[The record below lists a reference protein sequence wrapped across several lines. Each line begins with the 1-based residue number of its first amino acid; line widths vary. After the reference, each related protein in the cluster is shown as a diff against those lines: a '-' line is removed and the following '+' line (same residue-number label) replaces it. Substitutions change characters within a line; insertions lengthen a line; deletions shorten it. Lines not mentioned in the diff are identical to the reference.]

1 MRVKYALLDLPT
13 RVDAAVANAARAE
26 AAGMDRYMVAQV
38 ERADP
43 IAVLAVVADRVP
55 RIELATGVIAIQSTL
70 PQHLAQQA
78 RTVNQI
84 SGGRFTLGIGVCHQ
98 PIVTEAFGLEW
109 RRPYSHM
116 VQYLDALL
124 PLLAEQTVDT
134 SGDLVSHRTEIE
146 VPGPAPGV
154 LLAAMGPRMLAL
166 AGARTTGTLLA
177 WTGPRTIAEHVRPA
191 IGDGLVSAAVWV
203 CVTGDPA
210 EARARLGEQLA
221 GYRTLSSYQAMS
233 ERERVA
239 DMMDLLVIGSADEV
253 RAELARYAEA
263 SADEIAVILQGTPA
277 ERAAGWAMIE
287 EGLD

>member
-1 MRVKYALLDLPT
+1 MKYALLDLPT
-13 RVDAAVANAARAE
+13 RVDAAVANAGRAE
-26 AAGMDRYMVAQV
+26 AAGLDRYMVAQV

-98 PIVTEAFGLEW
+98 PIVTEVFGLEW
-109 RRPYSHM
+109 SRPYSHM

-124 PLLAEQTVDT
+124 PLLADQTVDT

-203 CVTGDPA
+203 CVTADPEE

-277 ERAAGWAMIE
+277 EREAGWAMIE
-287 EGLD
+287 QGLE

>member
-1 MRVKYALLDLPT
+1 MTVKYALLDLPI
-13 RVDAAVANAARAE
+13 RVDAAVANAGRAE
-26 AAGMDRYMVAQV
+26 AAGLDRYMVAQV

-84 SGGRFTLGIGVCHQ
+84 SGGRFTLGIGVCHE
-98 PIVTEAFGLEW
+98 PIVTEVFGLEW
-109 RRPYSHM
+109 SRPYSHM

-124 PLLAEQTVDT
+124 PLLADQEVDT

-203 CVTGDPA
+203 CVTDDPE

>member
-1 MRVKYALLDLPT
+1 MTVKYALLDLPT
-13 RVDAAVANAARAE
+13 RVDAAVANAGRAE
-26 AAGMDRYMVAQV
+26 AAGLDRYMVAQV

-98 PIVTEAFGLEW
+98 PIVTEVFGLEW
-109 RRPYSHM
+109 SRPYSHM

-124 PLLAEQTVDT
+124 PLLADQTVDT
-134 SGDLVSHRTEIE
+134 SSDLVSHRTEIK

-210 EARARLGEQLA
+210 EARGRLGEQLA

>member
-1 MRVKYALLDLPT
+1 MTVKYALLDLPT
-13 RVDAAVANAARAE
+13 RVDAAVASAARAE
-26 AAGMDRYMVAQV
+26 AAGLDRYMVAQV

-98 PIVTEAFGLEW
+98 PIVTEVFGLEW
-109 RRPYSHM
+109 SRPYSHM

-124 PLLAEQTVDT
+124 PLLADQEVDT

-166 AGARTTGTLLA
+166 AGARTAGTLLA

-203 CVTGDPA
+203 CVTGDPE

>member
-1 MRVKYALLDLPT
+1 MTVKYALLDLPT
-13 RVDAAVANAARAE
+13 RVDAAVASAARAE
-26 AAGMDRYMVAQV
+26 AAGLDRYMVAQV

-98 PIVTEAFGLEW
+98 PIVTEVFGLEW
-109 RRPYSHM
+109 SRPYSHM

-124 PLLAEQTVDT
+124 PLLADQEVDT

-203 CVTGDPA
+203 CVTGDPE

-253 RAELARYAEA
+253 RDELARYAEA

>member
-1 MRVKYALLDLPT
+1 MTVKYALLDLPT

-26 AAGMDRYMVAQV
+26 AAGLDRYIVAQV

-55 RIELATGVIAIQSTL
+55 RIGLATGVIAIQSTL

-78 RTVNQI
+78 RTVNQV
-84 SGGRFTLGIGVCHQ
+84 SDGRFTLGIGVCHQ

-109 RRPYSHM
+109 SRPYSHM

-124 PLLAEQTVDT
+124 PLLAGEAADT
-134 SGDLVSHRTEIE
+134 DGDLVSHHTAIE
-146 VPGPAPGV
+146 VPAPTPGV

-166 AGARTTGTLLA
+166 AAARTEGTLLA

-203 CVTGDPA
+203 CVSDEPD

-221 GYRTLSSYQAMS
+221 GYRTLASYQAMC

-239 DMMDLLVIGSADEV
+239 DMMDLLVVGSADEV
-253 RAELARYAEA
+253 RAELARYAAA
-263 SADEIAVILQGTPA
+263 SADEIAVILQGTIA
-277 ERAAGWAMIE
+277 EREAGWAMIE
-287 EGLD
+287 EGLA

>member
-1 MRVKYALLDLPT
+1 MTVEYALLDLPI
-13 RVDAAVANAARAE
+13 RVDAAVANAGRAE
-26 AAGMDRYMVAQV
+26 AAGLDRYMVAQV

-98 PIVTEAFGLEW
+98 PIVTEVFGLEW
-109 RRPYSHM
+109 SRPYSHM

-124 PLLAEQTVDT
+124 PLLADQEVDT

-203 CVTGDPA
+203 CVTADPE

-287 EGLD
+287 DGLD

>member
-1 MRVKYALLDLPT
+1 MTVKYALLDLPT
-13 RVDAAVANAARAE
+13 RVDAAVANAGRAE
-26 AAGMDRYMVAQV
+26 AAGLDRYMVAQV

-98 PIVTEAFGLEW
+98 PIVTEVFGLEW
-109 RRPYSHM
+109 SRPYSHM

-124 PLLAEQTVDT
+124 PLLADQEVDT

-166 AGARTTGTLLA
+166 AEARTTGTLLA

-203 CVTGDPA
+203 CVTDDPE

>member
-1 MRVKYALLDLPT
+1 MTVKYALLDLPT

-26 AAGMDRYMVAQV
+26 AAGLDRYMVAQV

-78 RTVNQI
+78 RTVNQV

-109 RRPYSHM
+109 SRPYSHM

-124 PLLAEQTVDT
+124 PLLDGQAVDV

-166 AGARTTGTLLA
+166 AGARTDGTLLA

-203 CVTGDPA
+203 CVTGDA
-210 EARARLGEQLA
+210 EEARTRLGDQLA
-221 GYRTLSSYQAMS
+221 GYRTLASYQAMA

-239 DMMDLLVIGSADEV
+239 DMMDLLAVGNPDQV

-277 ERAAGWAMIE
+277 EREAGWALLE
-287 EGLD
+287 EGLT

>member
-1 MRVKYALLDLPT
+1 MKYALLDLPT

-26 AAGMDRYMVAQV
+26 AAGLDRYMVAQV

-98 PIVTEAFGLEW
+98 PIVTEVFGLEW
-109 RRPYSHM
+109 SRPYSHM

-124 PLLAEQTVDT
+124 PLLADQTVDT

-203 CVTGDPA
+203 CVTGDPV
-210 EARARLGEQLA
+210 EARGRLGEQLA

>member
-1 MRVKYALLDLPT
+1 MKYALLDLPT
-13 RVDAAVANAARAE
+13 RVDDAAANAARAE
-26 AAGMDRYMVAQV
+26 AAGLDRYIVAQV

-78 RTVNQI
+78 RSLNQI
-84 SGGRFTLGIGVCHQ
+84 SGGRFTLGIGVCHE

-124 PLLAEQTVDT
+124 SLLAGQAVDV
-134 SGDLVSHRTEIE
+134 SGDLVTHRTEID

-154 LLAAMGPRMLAL
+154 LLAAMGPKMLAL
-166 AGARTTGTLLA
+166 AGARTEGTILA

-191 IGDGLVSAAVWV
+191 IGDGFVSAAVWV
-203 CVTGDPA
+203 CVTDDA
-210 EARARLGEQLA
+210 DEARSRLGDQLA
-221 GYRTLSSYQAMS
+221 GYRTLASYQAMA
-233 ERERVA
+233 EREQVA
-239 DMMDLLVIGSADEV
+239 DMMDLLAVGNPDEV

-263 SADEIAVILQGTPA
+263 SADEVAVILQGTPA
-277 ERAAGWAMIE
+277 EREAAWTMIE
-287 EGLD
+287 EGLA

>member
-1 MRVKYALLDLPT
+1 MKYALLDLPV
-13 RVDAAVANAARAE
+13 RVDAAVDNAARAE
-26 AAGMDRYMVAQV
+26 AAGLDRYMVAQV

-55 RIELATGVIAIQSTL
+55 RIGLATGVIAIQSTL

-109 RRPYSHM
+109 SRPYSHM

-124 PLLAEQTVDT
+124 PLLAGQDVDV
-134 SGDLVSHRTEIE
+134 SGDLVAHHTAIE

-166 AGARTTGTLLA
+166 AGARTDGTLLA
-177 WTGPRTIAEHVRPA
+177 WTGPRTIEEHVRPA

-203 CVTGDPA
+203 CVSDEPDD
-210 EARARLGEQLA
+210 ARARLGEQLA
-221 GYRTLSSYQAMS
+221 GYRTLASYQTMA

-239 DMMDLLVIGSADEV
+239 DMMDLLVIGSPDEV
-253 RAELARYAEA
+253 RAELARYEAA
-263 SADEIAVILQGTPA
+263 SADEVAVILQGNPA
-277 ERAAGWAMIE
+277 EREAGWAMIE
-287 EGLD
+287 EGLT

>member
-1 MRVKYALLDLPT
+1 MKYALLDLPV
-13 RVDAAVANAARAE
+13 RVDAAVASAARAE
-26 AAGMDRYMVAQV
+26 AAGLDRYMVAQV

-55 RIELATGVIAIQSTL
+55 RIGLATGVIAIQSTL

-109 RRPYSHM
+109 SRPYSHM

-124 PLLAEQTVDT
+124 PLLAGQAVDVR
-134 SGDLVSHRTEIE
+134 GDLVSHHTAIE
-146 VPGPAPGV
+146 VPGPVPGV

-166 AGARTTGTLLA
+166 AGARTDGTLLA
-177 WTGPRTIAEHVRPA
+177 WTGPRTIEEHVRPA

-203 CVTGDPA
+203 CVSDEPD

-221 GYRTLSSYQAMS
+221 DYRTLASYQAMA

-239 DMMDLLVIGSADEV
+239 DMMDLLVIGSPDEV
-253 RAELARYAEA
+253 RAELARYEAA
-263 SADEIAVILQGTPA
+263 SADEVAVILQGNPA
-277 ERAAGWAMIE
+277 EREAGWAMIE
-287 EGLD
+287 EGLT

>member
-1 MRVKYALLDLPT
+1 VEYALLDLPI
-13 RVDAAVANAARAE
+13 RVDAAVANAGRAE
-26 AAGMDRYMVAQV
+26 AAGLDRYMVAQV

-98 PIVTEAFGLEW
+98 PIVTEVFGLEW
-109 RRPYSHM
+109 SRPYSHM

-124 PLLAEQTVDT
+124 PLLADQEVDT

-203 CVTGDPA
+203 CVTADPE

-287 EGLD
+287 DGLD

>member
-1 MRVKYALLDLPT
+1 MKYALLDLPT
-13 RVDAAVANAARAE
+13 RVDAAVANATRAE
-26 AAGMDRYMVAQV
+26 AAGLDRYMVAQV

-55 RIELATGVIAIQSTL
+55 RIGLATGVIAIQSTL

-98 PIVTEAFGLEW
+98 PIVTEVFGLEW
-109 RRPYSHM
+109 SRPYSHM

-124 PLLAEQTVDT
+124 PLLADQTVDT

-203 CVTGDPA
+203 CVTGDPV
-210 EARARLGEQLA
+210 EARGRLGEQLA

-239 DMMDLLVIGSADEV
+239 DMMDLLVIGSADQV

>member
-1 MRVKYALLDLPT
+1 MTVKYALLDLPT

-26 AAGMDRYMVAQV
+26 AAGLDRYMVAQV

-109 RRPYSHM
+109 SRPYSHM

-124 PLLAEQTVDT
+124 PLLDGQAVDV

-166 AGARTTGTLLA
+166 AGDSHRRHAAGLDRAPHHRRACAPGHRRRAGVGRRLGVRDRRPRR
-177 WTGPRTIAEHVRPA
+177 GPGPSRRPA
-191 IGDGLVSAAVWV
+191 GRLP
-203 CVTGDPA
+203 DPA
-210 EARARLGEQLA
+210 VVPGHGRA
-221 GYRTLSSYQAMS
+221 
-233 ERERVA
+233 
-239 DMMDLLVIGSADEV
+239 
-253 RAELARYAEA
+253 
-263 SADEIAVILQGTPA
+263 
-277 ERAAGWAMIE
+277 
-287 EGLD
+287 